1 MSLTGQQKRYLR
13 GLAHHHQAIVQVGHQ
28 GVTEGVL
35 KQLSDALEDH
45 ELVKV
50 RLAQAVEDRAGAA
63 EELAAGTGSACVQT
77 LGRTA
82 VFYRARKEKPEIV
95 LPGTSAAKAAAKA
108 PDAKAKKKT
117 PAKPNRRNAARPP
130 KESDETPDEPSD
142 DEVDLGDIPE
152 DEGY

>member
-35 KQLSDALEDH
+35 KQLSAALEDH

-50 RLAQAVEDRAGAA
+50 RLAQAVDDRAGAA
-63 EELAAGTGSACVQT
+63 EELASGTGSDCVQT
-77 LGRTA
+77 MGRTA

-108 PDAKAKKKT
+108 PATKKKKKA
-117 PAKPNRRNAARPP
+117 PGNSNRRNAARAPREP
-130 KESDETPDEPSD
+130 VEESDDA
-142 DEVDLGDIPE
+142 VDLGDIPE
-152 DEGY
+152 DEGF